1 MMGGLWLLFGAA
13 FLAASLIPAQSEAVL
28 VGLILGQTYP
38 VWLLVLVAGISNV
51 LGSCVNWGLGRV
63 AETQADKRWF
73 PISRANLACVQ
84 DRYQRWGWISLL
96 ASWVPIIG
104 DPITLAA
111 GVMREPLWRFV
122 LVVSIA
128 KFGRYIVLATTVLGA
143 VHFF

>member
-1 MMGGLWLLFGAA
+1 
-13 FLAASLIPAQSEAVL
+13 LA
-28 VGLILGQTYP
+28 
-38 VWLLVLVAGISNV
+38 
-51 LGSCVNWGLGRV
+51 
-63 AETQADKRWF
+63 
-73 PISRANLACVQ
+73 RAQ

-128 KFGRYIVLATTVLGA
+128 KFGRYFVLATTVLGA

>member
-1 MMGGLWLLFGAA
+1 MMGGLWLLFWAA
-13 FLAASLIPAQSEAVL
+13 FLAASLVPAQSEAVL

-38 VWLLVLVAGISNV
+38 VWVLVLVAGIGNV

-63 AETQADKRWF
+63 AETQADQRWF
-73 PISRANLACVQ
+73 PVSRANLARAQ
-84 DRYQRWGWISLL
+84 ERYQRWGWISLL

-104 DPITLAA
+104 DPITLAS

-128 KFGRYIVLATTVLGA
+128 KFGRYIVLTATVLGA
-143 VHFF
+143 ERFF